1 MCSLIKILL
10 GLLTMIHLPSWFVT
24 FYFFSAI
31 LIESLFLQKKKSWFK
46 PYIFS
51 HFVCVLYFMSKSIC
65 LEPSM
70 IVLLGVMFGQTS
82 LFHSSFFDSITS
94 VSMKL
99 MQQWYCLS
107 ILFWFLEK
115 LINGIDDTNSIRLVF
130 LYFCGIDDTMVYY
143 SCCQNGIVM
152 PVNLTSCVCDFI
164 VCRRTV
170 SGISDTVHTCH
181 LSFELSPSAESPTLL
196 GA

>member
-1 MCSLIKILL
+1 MCIVFHVKIDL
-10 GLLTMIHLPSWFVT
+10 SWT
-24 FYFFSAI
+24 FDDRTFGSYVWAN
-31 LIESLFLQKKKSWFK
+31 Q
-46 PYIFS
+46 
-51 HFVCVLYFMSKSIC
+51 SIP
-65 LEPSM
+65 L
-70 IVLLGVMFGQTS
+70 V
-82 LFHSSFFDSITS
+82 FFDSITS